1 MSEIISA
8 EDAGKQIKTLLSE
21 DYNGGVSSNF
31 NSEILAGYIDTEVQA
46 ELKAAFGTDASYTKG
61 LRAFSR
67 GLARAVKKYLTV
79 DVNTVNVGLT
89 TDPAETSYTDQDGN
103 VITQRHVH
111 TIDPHLHKIVAP

>member
-21 DYNGGVSSNF
+21 DYKGGVSSNF

-46 ELKAAFGTDASYTKG
+46 ELKAAFGTDSSYTKG

-67 GLARAVKKYLTV
+67 GLARAIKKYLTV